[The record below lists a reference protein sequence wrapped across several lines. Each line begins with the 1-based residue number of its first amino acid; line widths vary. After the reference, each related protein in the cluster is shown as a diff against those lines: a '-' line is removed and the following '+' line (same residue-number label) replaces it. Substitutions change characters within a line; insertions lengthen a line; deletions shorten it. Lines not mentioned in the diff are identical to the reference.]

1 MDLSLAS
8 AFGLGAVICTTL
20 AYVPQVL
27 KAWRTRSTG
36 DVSLGMFLFM
46 VVGMACWLVY
56 GLLIGDLPLT
66 VANAITLSLASVI
79 LVLKLRHG

>member
-1 MDLSLAS
+1 MELSLAS

-27 KAWRTRSTG
+27 KAWKTRSTG

-46 VVGMACWLVY
+46 VAGMACWLIY
-56 GLLIGDLPLT
+56 GLLIHDTPLM
-66 VANAITLSLASVI
+66 VANAITLTLATVI

>member
-1 MDLSLAS
+1 MDVSLAS
-8 AFGLGAVICTTL
+8 AFGLGAVVCTTL
-20 AYVPQVL
+20 AYIPQVL

-46 VVGMACWLVY
+46 VVGMTCWLVY
-56 GLLIGDLPLT
+56 GLLIGDVPLII
-66 VANAITLSLASVI
+66 ANAITLTLATIV